1 MVSALTAPI
10 GADTI
15 LEDLM
20 ATYKVTIPIFIH
32 RKMMCIGCP
41 IARMHDVRQACAEHD
56 IPLTQ
61 FLADLNGAIRH
72 GLPAEG

>member
-15 LEDLM
+15 LDDLM
-20 ATYKVTIPIFIH
+20 ATYKVTIPVFIN

-41 IARMHDVRQACAEHD
+41 IARMHDVRQACVEHG

-61 FLADLNGAIRH
+61 FLADINGAI
-72 GLPAEG
+72 GYGQPAGG